1 MTLER
6 LIRELK
12 FTPETEEQTVREIC
26 RNPEKIKKLAETAYE
41 GEDFQFLLCKAL
53 PLERLAAVVWLLRSA
68 YDRYQAKK
76 IPDTIIFDTFR
87 DVSLRA
93 GLYCQ
98 RTGQCGISAEDVIW
112 FRHIRNAVIFK
123 IGVLQFQRFEMLYPE
138 SLGEDVVTLQNGIK
152 EELPEGTPVINIHIQ
167 KGTDLQE
174 SRVETSLEN
183 AAEFFQNYFPE
194 TDYRA
199 FLCCSWLLY
208 PPMTK
213 CLPPDS
219 RIRKFADRF
228 TIIGT
233 STYREQA
240 TENLYAENG
249 KKGQTEKR
257 TFLQKLAVSEPEK
270 FGFALG
276 LWTDRER
283 KEENV

>member
-1 MTLER
+1 M
-6 LIRELK
+6 
-12 FTPETEEQTVREIC
+12 
-26 RNPEKIKKLAETAYE
+26 
-41 GEDFQFLLCKAL
+41 
-53 PLERLAAVVWLLRSA
+53 
-68 YDRYQAKK
+68 
-76 IPDTIIFDTFR
+76 
-87 DVSLRA
+87 
-93 GLYCQ
+93 
-98 RTGQCGISAEDVIW
+98 
-112 FRHIRNAVIFK
+112 
-123 IGVLQFQRFEMLYPE
+123 
-138 SLGEDVVTLQNGIK
+138 
-152 EELPEGTPVINIHIQ
+152 
-167 KGTDLQE
+167 QE

-183 AAEFFQNYFPE
+183 AAEFFQHYFPE